1 MNCKFCGYTIKPD
14 QQICPNCGSKLS
26 PSQPSQGGTMIFETV
41 KQEKQKQPSQPRP
54 HQTVKKKSNNTA
66 VAVLSCLLAIMVVVC
81 VILTLKVFN
90 VFPFVE
96 ETTTTTT
103 ESTTV
108 SPYEALFEYETYGD
122 NLTITKYT
130 GSESTVI
137 IPTEINGKKVTK
149 IGDKAFYQSYFL
161 RTLVI
166 QSSVIEIGEQAFA
179 KCSYLESVT
188 LSDSLRKIG
197 NQAFYGCT
205 VLTYIIIPSTV
216 SDFGEFVFGDCVSL
230 TVECSL
236 TSEAYRYCKD
246 NAIKYKLKVGEVE
259 TTKREENTIPP
270 GLENQSGIV
279 AVFNTREYKDGVE
292 ITGCNYNISN
302 ITIPKEIDGKPVLS
316 IGEFALSN
324 NSGVTKIVIPSGI
337 KNIGKYAF
345 SYCTSLQSVE
355 IESKDV
361 VINEGAFLHSNSGNV
376 RFIVYKDST
385 AENYAK
391 VHSLPYSFAD

>member
-14 QQICPNCGSKLS
+14 QQICPNCGTKLS
-26 PSQPSQGGTMIFETV
+26 PTQPSQGGTMVFESV
-41 KQEKQKQPSQPRP
+41 REKKQKKPTPRP
-54 HQTVKKKSNNTA
+54 QPAKTKKSNNAA

-90 VFPFVE
+90 IFPFVE

-108 SPYEALFEYETYGD
+108 SPYEAMFEYETYGD
-122 NLTITKYT
+122 NITITKYI
-130 GSESTVI
+130 GSESSVI

-149 IGDKAFYQSYFL
+149 IGDRAFYQSYFL
-161 RTLVI
+161 RTLII
-166 QSSVIEIGEQAFA
+166 QSSVVEIGEQAFA
-179 KCSYLESVT
+179 KCSYLEAVT

-197 NQAFYGCT
+197 DQAFYGCT
-205 VLTYIIIPSTV
+205 VLTYIILPSTI
-216 SDFGEFVFGDCVSL
+216 SDFGSFVFGDCVSL

-246 NAIKYKLKVGEVE
+246 NAIKYRLKVGEVE

-279 AVFNTREYKDGVE
+279 AVFNTREYLDGVE
-292 ITGCNYNISN
+292 ITGCNYNISTIN
-302 ITIPKEIDGKPVLS
+302 IPEAIDGKPVLS
-316 IGEFALSN
+316 IGEFAFSN
-324 NSGVTKIVIPSGI
+324 NSNVTKIVIPSGI

-345 SYCTSLQSVE
+345 SYCTSLATVE

-376 RFIVYKDST
+376 RFSVYKDST